1 MLESSA
7 KHIFETFC
15 TPTQIR
21 EMLRSGQA
29 QAFWQEWVSS
39 GFNDALAF
47 DNQGGSGLHL
57 VDLAQALIMTGTYA
71 VPVPLGESMVIRAA
85 YAQAMHGPATIAA
98 APMKTTPDGQYLKQ
112 VPFAAIAQ
120 HVVAKTPDGWALFDT
135 ADAIVTPTHDQSGLT
150 ADLQFSATFQPRSLV
165 PDVDWL
171 ATGALMRAV
180 AMAGAI
186 ARLTDMTVEY
196 AKAREQF
203 GQPIARRQAIQQQ
216 ISVMTEHSYAAQ
228 MAAQIGLAGFP
239 SAASTAI
246 AKSRVNEAAAMV
258 GPIAHAV
265 HGAIGITEEHDL
277 QLFSRLLIEGRQSYG
292 SESYWNRRL
301 GENLLDSGQNSLA
314 FVQSISADMKM
325 PTDI

>member
-7 KHIFETFC
+7 RHIFDTVC

-29 QAFWQEWVSS
+29 QAFWQEWVSN
-39 GFNDALAF
+39 GFNDALAPE
-47 DNQGGSGLHL
+47 NQGGSGLHPI
-57 VDLAQALIMTGTYA
+57 DLASVLIMAGAYA
-71 VPVPLGESMVIRAA
+71 LPVPLGESMVIRAA
-85 YAQAMHGPATIAA
+85 YKQALNGPATIAA
-98 APMKTTPDGQYLKQ
+98 APMETTSNGQYLKQ
-112 VPFAAIAQ
+112 VPFGAIAQ

-135 ADAIVTPTHDQSGLT
+135 ADAIISPTHDQSGLT
-150 ADLQFSATFQPRSLV
+150 ADLQFSATLQHRSLV

-216 ISVMTEHSYAAQ
+216 ISVMAEQSYAAQ

-239 SAASTAI
+239 SATSAAI
-246 AKSRVNEAAAMV
+246 AKSRVNEAAAMA
-258 GPIAHAV
+258 GSIAHAV

-277 QLFSRLLIEGRQSYG
+277 QLFTRLLIEGRQSHG

-301 GENLLDSGQNSLA
+301 GENLLDTGHNSLA
-314 FVQSISADMKM
+314 FVQSISAAMKM